1 MTLNERIDILE
12 NRLKAADE
20 HLSIKRNV
28 LMARYTTLHLG
39 GPADILVSPDQQEQI
54 PLVLKTAHE
63 LEVPVIVIGNGSNL
77 LVKDGGIRGL
87 VLRLCRDMQHIEVRG
102 NTIRAE
108 AGAMMSTLSMAAAEA
123 SLRGLTFASGI
134 PGTVGGG
141 VYMNAGAYGGEMGQ
155 VVSLVEGFDMTGE
168 PFRYTHYE
176 MNFGHRHSRLMNENK
191 IITHVT
197 FQLHPGKREELLAEM
212 VDFNTRRAEKQ
223 PLTKFSAGSTFKR
236 PANGYASAMID
247 QCGLKGFTVGGA
259 QVSEKHAG
267 FCINNGGTAADFLQL
282 IAEVQKAVY
291 EKFDTLLE
299 PEVRILG
306 EDAPV
311 KEI

>member
-1 MTLNERIDILE
+1 MTLNEKMTELE
-12 NRLKAADE
+12 SRLRAADPQ
-20 HLSIKRNV
+20 LSLTRDA

-39 GPADILVSPDQQEQI
+39 GPADLLACPGTPAQVQ
-54 PLVLKTAHE
+54 LLLRTAHG
-63 LEVPVIVIGNGSNL
+63 LDVPVVIIGNGSNL
-77 LVKDGGIRGL
+77 LTRDGGIRGL
-87 VLRLCRDMQHIEVRG
+87 VIRIFREMGHIEVRG

-108 AGAMMSTLSMAAAEA
+108 AGALMSTLSMAAAEA
-123 SLRGLTFASGI
+123 SLGGLTFASGI

-141 VYMNAGAYGGEMGQ
+141 VYMNAGAYGGEMSQ
-155 VVSLVEGFDMTGE
+155 VVALVEGFDMAGE
-168 PFRYTHYE
+168 PFRYTRAE
-176 MNFGHRHSRLMNENK
+176 MQFGHRYTRLMDENK

-197 FQLHPGKREELLAEM
+197 FQLPQGVREHLLAEM

-247 QCGLKGFTVGGA
+247 QCGLKGFAIGGA

-267 FCINNGGTAADFLQL
+267 FCINEGGTAADFLAL
-282 IAEVQKAVY
+282 MAHVQKVVY
-291 EKFDTLLE
+291 DRFDTMLE

-311 KEI
+311 TEV